1 MSNNIGI
8 EVTHYRTSF
17 ELRCNKDYVMSL
29 PWGIFDRHKTMTGNY
44 GGKSVEM
51 KGQFVPAQGF
61 IIDVF
66 IDNEHAAKFLF

>member
-1 MSNNIGI
+1 
-8 EVTHYRTSF
+8 
-17 ELRCNKDYVMSL
+17 MSL